1 MKTVFK
7 CGLRLFKRQL
17 SRFFTTLIIV
27 VVSIGFMAGIGE
39 VDSKIS
45 IAVNDYYK
53 SQNIADLYIKSSN
66 NFGFNAGEIEWISDT
81 FGANNIL
88 KSFCYEYKEENDV
101 VRLYNFDVLT
111 NINKLE
117 IVEGEYPKSDREIL
131 VERKTSKLNS
141 KNVGEKVSIQG
152 QEYTVC
158 GVVLNPMLINQ
169 IEEPSFRYQDENL
182 SSVYYINSAPIMV
195 NDIYV
200 SIEDREVFSDYSED
214 YKKTIEDLKGLVESN
229 ISDCSVLTLYENLGL
244 YVLSMYANKVGT
256 IAIIFVVFFLLIT
269 LLIVYSTMTRLLDEE
284 RAEIACMKT
293 LGYSSGRIIGR
304 YVWFVLIA
312 TLIGGILSFGVGFSL
327 TKIIYSAFNLQYK
340 MPPFPDSSNFLFYII
355 SFGIIFVCN
364 TLLTLFTGLKIS
376 KAKPVLLLS
385 PKLAKSGRKI
395 LLERI
400 PFIWDKL
407 SFRHK
412 STLRNVFLFKV
423 RFFMTVISVI
433 GSTVLVFAGL
443 GLLNCSTKIVGG
455 ESLITISSVLIV
467 FSAVLCALVI
477 YNLTNINISE
487 RSREISTLMVL
498 GYRNSEVAGY
508 IFREIYIMGAIGAL
522 FGVLFGYSFI
532 ELVFS
537 LIEFGSVKDI
547 SWWSYVATPI
557 ITMIFCFLST
567 LILRKKIIKT
577 DMNASLKSIE

>member
-17 SRFFTTLIIV
+17 SRFLTILIIV

-66 NFGFNAGEIEWISDT
+66 DFGFKASEIGWISDT
-81 FGANNIL
+81 FGESNIL
-88 KSFCYEYKEENDV
+88 KSFCYEYKEENSV
-101 VRLYNFDVLT
+101 VRLYNFDVQT
-111 NINKLE
+111 HINKLE
-117 IVEGEYPKSDREIL
+117 IIEGEYPKSDREIL

-182 SSVYYINSAPIMV
+182 SSVYYINSEPIMV

-214 YKKTIEDLKGLVESN
+214 YKKTIEDLKGFVESN

-557 ITMIFCFLST
+557 IAMIFCFLST

>member
-17 SRFFTTLIIV
+17 SRFFTILIIV

-81 FGANNIL
+81 FGADNIL

-141 KNVGEKVSIQG
+141 KNIGEKVSIQG

-312 TLIGGILSFGVGFSL
+312 TLIGGILSFDVGFSL